1 MRTEDLIKALAED
14 HAARPQPE
22 PLRRTF
28 LAVMAL
34 GFGIAVIAFELT
46 LGIRADLPSAVETWR
61 FDLKVL
67 MTIILAVTSAKFVWG
82 LARPAADIRSAELAL
97 AAAPLLLA
105 GAVVYEFCSVP
116 ASEWLQ
122 RALGANSAVCVTSIA
137 FLSLAPLGAAFYAL
151 RRGAPLK
158 PGFAGAAAGLCASAL
173 AAVLY
178 ATHCRNDSPLFVAI
192 WYPAGIALVSY
203 ASMLAGRRFLRW

>member
-34 GFGIAVIAFELT
+34 GFAAALIVFELT
-46 LGIRADLPSAVETWR
+46 LGVRTDLASALQTWR

-67 MTIILAVTSAKFVWG
+67 MTIILAFTSASFVWR

-97 AAAPLLLA
+97 TAAPLLLL
-105 GAVVYEFCSVP
+105 GAVFYELCSVP

-122 RALGANSAVCVTSIA
+122 RAFGANSAVCVASIT
-137 FLSLAPLGAAFYAL
+137 FLSLAPLGATFYVL
-151 RRGAPLK
+151 RRGAPLR
-158 PGFAGAAAGLCASAL
+158 PGLAGAGAGLLASAL
-173 AAVLY
+173 AALLY
-178 ATHCRNDSPLFVAI
+178 ATHCRNDSPMFAAI
-192 WYPAGIALVSY
+192 WYPTGIALVTY
-203 ASMLAGRRFLRW
+203 AGMLAGRRFLRW